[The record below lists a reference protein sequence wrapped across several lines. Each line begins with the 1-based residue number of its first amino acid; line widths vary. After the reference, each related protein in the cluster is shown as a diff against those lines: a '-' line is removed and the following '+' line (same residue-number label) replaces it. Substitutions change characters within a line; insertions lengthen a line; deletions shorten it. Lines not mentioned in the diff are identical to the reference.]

1 MSRPRERLTAILLLG
16 ALAMLGCST
25 GEDLGEASDAAARV
39 EPVAGQD
46 VSRVT
51 LTRRAVAALGIRTQP
66 AQAGPGT
73 GAAATGVLTVPYSA
87 VLYDTTGDTSVYRL
101 TGNRSY
107 LRTPVTLDHVAGD
120 VAYVSQGIDAGTTVV
135 TVGVP
140 ELLGAEE
147 GVGGE

>member
-1 MSRPRERLTAILLLG
+1 MSRPREQLTVLLLLG

-25 GEDLGEASDAAARV
+25 GEDLGEASDAAAHV

-51 LTRRAVAALGIRTQP
+51 LTRQAVAALGIQTQP
-66 AQAGPGT
+66 AQAP
-73 GAAATGVLTVPYSA
+73 ATGVITVPYSA

-101 TGNRSY
+101 TGTRSY

-120 VAYVSQGIDAGTTVV
+120 VAYLSQGVEAGTTVV

>member
-1 MSRPRERLTAILLLG
+1 MPRPRERLAAVLLLG
-16 ALAMLGCST
+16 ALAMLGCNT

-46 VSRVT
+46 MSRVV
-51 LTRRAVAALGIRTQP
+51 LTRQAVAALGIQTQP
-66 AQAGPGT
+66 AQGGPGT
-73 GAAATGVLTVPYSA
+73 DAPTTGVITVPYSA

-101 TGNRSY
+101 TGSRSY

-120 VAYVSQGIDAGTTVV
+120 VAYLSQGIDAGTTVV

-140 ELLGAEE
+140 ELFGAEE